1 MPEPPRADGSNDGEN
16 MIDKLDAALRFH
28 QEALALRARRQE
40 VLSANIANADT
51 PGYKARDF
59 DFAGSLSQAME
70 RGRQGAGVALALTS
84 PGHAS
89 AQANGF
95 AGAELAYRIP
105 AQSSID
111 GNTVE
116 MDQERVQFADNAVHY
131 ESGLAV
137 LGAQIK
143 TLLAA
148 VQQ

>member
-1 MPEPPRADGSNDGEN
+1 

-28 QEALALRARRQE
+28 REALGLRAQRQE

-59 DFAGSLSQAME
+59 DFASQLSQALE
-70 RGRQGAGVALALTS
+70 GGRGGGVALAVTS
-84 PGHAS
+84 PRHANAN
-89 AQANGF
+89 AQAPAFGGD
-95 AGAELAYRIP
+95 ALAYRIP

-131 ESGLAV
+131 EANLTV

>member
-1 MPEPPRADGSNDGEN
+1 

-28 QEALALRARRQE
+28 QEALGLRARRQE

-59 DFAGSLSQAME
+59 DFAQSLSQAVG
-70 RGRQGAGVALALTS
+70 RGQPGAGVALAVTAA
-84 PGHAS
+84 GHLS
-89 AQANGF
+89 AQSGGS
-95 AGAELAYRIP
+95 AGGGDLAYRLP
-105 AQSSID
+105 SQSSID

-131 ESGLAV
+131 ESDLAV